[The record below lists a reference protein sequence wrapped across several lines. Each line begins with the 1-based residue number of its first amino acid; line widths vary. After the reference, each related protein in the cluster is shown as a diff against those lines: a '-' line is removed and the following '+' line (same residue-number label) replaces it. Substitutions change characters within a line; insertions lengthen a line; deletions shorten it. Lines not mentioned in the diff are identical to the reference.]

1 MTGPPRWAGSREPDG
16 EREQLRMYQ
25 VSRALYIT
33 SALLW
38 SCLCSTMAQAQTLSG
53 SSASMKRQNL
63 AAQEYGYSFLKTSQ
77 AVHQFVDAGY
87 LVAVPATATMELHN
101 VSYPF
106 ARPAVKLFLERLSA
120 QHMAACGEKL
130 TVTSLT
136 RPIEKQPVNASEASV
151 HPTGM
156 ALDLRIPRVGKCRS
170 WLESTLLSLE
180 GTGVLDVTRE
190 RYPPH
195 YHVAIFTK
203 PYESYVATMAGS
215 SSEYT
220 VRRGDT
226 LSTIARRSGLTIT
239 QLQAANGL
247 RGDMIRVGQVLQIP
261 GTQELEALAAGPQQD
276 TQVGTL
282 VAVNYE
288 PALAEPVAAEPPPA
302 VEHEVRRGETLWR
315 IAQRYGT
322 SVAQLREANGLRDN
336 LLQVGQVLRVN
347 LLAAS
352 SGQEVF
358 P

>member
-1 MTGPPRWAGSREPDG
+1 MH
-16 EREQLRMYQ
+16 Q
-25 VSRALYIT
+25 VSRALCIA

-38 SCLCSTMAQAQTLSG
+38 SSLWSCMAQAQSLRG
-53 SSASMKRQNL
+53 SSASMQRQNQ
-63 AAQEYGYSFLKTSQ
+63 AAQDYGYSFLKTSQ

-87 LVAVPATATMELHN
+87 LVAVPASPTMELHN

-120 QHMAACGEKL
+120 QHFAACGEKL

-136 RPIEKQPVNASEASV
+136 RPIEKQPANASEASV

-195 YHVAIFTK
+195 YHVALFTK
-203 PYESYVATMAGS
+203 HYESYVARLAGQGS
-215 SSEYT
+215 DYT

-261 GTQELEALAAGPQQD
+261 GTRELEALAAGPEQEAP
-276 TQVGTL
+276 VGTL
-282 VAVNYE
+282 VAVSYE
-288 PALAEPVAAEPPPA
+288 PATAEPAEPAEPQAPTA

-315 IAQRYGT
+315 IAQHYGT

-336 LLQVGQVLRVN
+336 LLQVGQVLRVQ
-347 LLAAS
+347 L
-352 SGQEVF
+352 
-358 P
+358 

>member
-1 MTGPPRWAGSREPDG
+1 MSPA
-16 EREQLRMYQ
+16 
-25 VSRALYIT
+25 SRALCLA

-38 SCLCSTMAQAQTLSG
+38 SSLSACLAQAQTLRG
-53 SSASMKRQNL
+53 SSASMQRQNQ

-87 LVAVPATATMELHN
+87 LVAVPASRTMELHN

-120 QHMAACGEKL
+120 QHFAACGEKL

-136 RPIEKQPVNASEASV
+136 RPIEKQPANASEASV

-180 GTGVLDVTRE
+180 GSGVLDVTRE

-203 PYESYVATMAGS
+203 PYESYVARLAGN

-220 VRRGDT
+220 VSRGDT
-226 LSTIARRSGLTIT
+226 LSTIARRSGLSIT
-239 QLQAANGL
+239 QLKAANGL

-261 GTQELEALAAGPQQD
+261 GTQELEALASAQD
-276 TQVGTL
+276 AETPTGTL
-282 VAVNYE
+282 VAVHFE
-288 PALAEPVAAEPPPA
+288 PATGPETATGETQEGLPMAL
-302 VEHEVRRGETLWR
+302 EHEVRRGETLWR

-322 SVAQLREANGLRDN
+322 SVARLREANGLRDN
-336 LLQVGQVLRVN
+336 LLQVGQVLRVS
-347 LLAAS
+347 L
-352 SGQEVF
+352 
-358 P
+358 